1 MKTAYRS
8 TLDTALQ
15 HEKFN
20 VIHKLTLGKTNS
32 VTLFYNGNGAV
43 GFTLA
48 VPDTDNSLVHFY
60 RYGVNKG
67 DPKKLYRSE
76 CLYSRREN
84 FGYQDWLIRTITDEF
99 TACDTELE
107 ELIGMKA

>member
-8 TLDTALQ
+8 TFDTALQ
-15 HEKFN
+15 PEN
-20 VIHKLTLGKTNS
+20 SNAIHKITLGKMKD

-48 VPDTDNSLVHFY
+48 VPETDNSLVHFY
-60 RYGVNKG
+60 RYGVNHS

-99 TACDTELE
+99 TACDSELE
-107 ELIGMKA
+107 QLIGMKS